1 MSANCKLKRLCPM
14 DLLAYPLIALFIL
27 TLWLSGSG
35 SRILLSMLSFESF
48 FTGSFAKLNA
58 TFAQMSS
65 PTK

>member
-1 MSANCKLKRLCPM
+1 M

-65 PTK
+65 PTN